1 MQKSNRHSRK
11 RQTIKRGGAI
21 RMPSEYFGKDSGSY
35 SPVVNTAYNTA
46 YGPSVGVS
54 QGMANGNLYGPNLA
68 YGPTTSTLQTG
79 GRKRRSIRRT
89 RRNRRSHSRSRNQKN
104 RKH

>member
-1 MQKSNRHSRK
+1 MTKSNRHSRK

-21 RMPSEYFGKDSGSY
+21 IMPSEYYGNDSGSY
-35 SPVVNTAYNTA
+35 SPVVNASYNTA
-46 YGPSVGVS
+46 YGSSVGVS

-79 GRKRRSIRRT
+79 GRKRSKRTT
-89 RRNRRSHSRSRNQKN
+89 RRKQRSRSSRRNQKN